1 MLFYIINLLSFF
13 MYLSPVGTCKMGP
26 EYDTG
31 AVVDP
36 RLRLYGV
43 KGLRVID
50 ASISKFYFQ
59 SFQQYFEK
67 IMKLTIFMLFSS
79 ANNFQRKY
87 KRTNDHDWRERSRSY

>member
-13 MYLSPVGTCKMGP
+13 MYLSSVGTCKMGP

-31 AVVDP
+31 AVVDS

-59 SFQQYFEK
+59 SFQHFEK
-67 IMKLTIFMLFSS
+67 IIKLTIFVLFSS